1 MQQKNLLALTLAFIC
16 QIAVSQNPTS
26 QAQRSTSRAKPKL
39 KWVEL
44 DGKYKVQVPDDFTL
58 GRIDP
63 TIASVPAF
71 YFNAS
76 PPDQTSVQVF
86 LLPKAG
92 IYQTDP
98 NTGIPQ
104 IEIDK
109 TSLKRYFKISE
120 GIVVYYGWSV
130 VDNAYECSMD
140 SHCPMPVPRNM
151 RYDTVYVFAAFD
163 DAHNTI
169 VEFKAEH
176 FGSTQRATR
185 LHGDGKL
192 LREVVVPSLSSIR

>member
-44 DGKYKVQVPDDFTL
+44 DDKYKIQVPDDFTL

-130 VDNAYECSMD
+130 VDNAYE
-140 SHCPMPVPRNM
+140 
-151 RYDTVYVFAAFD
+151 
-163 DAHNTI
+163 
-169 VEFKAEH
+169 
-176 FGSTQRATR
+176 
-185 LHGDGKL
+185 
-192 LREVVVPSLSSIR
+192 